1 MSGASQRSVGWTL
14 EEAIKRTV
22 DPDILADRDRA
33 AKVWRDAGAPRRFML
48 NSGVSVRPEAE
59 YAFAR
64 SQQDRRL
71 YDAYIAA
78 DGQVIHEFRCH
89 LAEQRLITWGRPNNV
104 LAAPTLIP
112 ATAWKVLLFKDLSA
126 SIVTQPTTPKMRIFD
141 VRVFPTVEAPDAA
154 AHLANRALVDACLS
168 FVFGDPEVRSL
179 AKRLLKT
186 EPAHAATFQD
196 GQYPG
201 LYVEYAWPVDINASD
216 LAWQFVKPG
225 IFDVSARLPE
235 ASDAVNNVSR
245 VLVDRWRAL
254 RAILVGGQI
263 LARGTFVKTGTVSV
277 IDPPQWARQKLWVD
291 VRSGDLLEE
300 KDDKLVP
307 RWTGL
312 MLTAGATHLSPA
324 LMIPED
330 AGGEKSQPTE
340 DEPGFHVKP
349 LKPDRLRSPT
359 TSPMPVKETPQRASI
374 AAAIAAIW
382 PQGIPAGLAP
392 KTRDQRIIG
401 WQKESGLAKVSSK
414 TIRRYLSIQ
423 RAT

>member
-1 MSGASQRSVGWTL
+1 
-14 EEAIKRTV
+14 
-22 DPDILADRDRA
+22 
-33 AKVWRDAGAPRRFML
+33 
-48 NSGVSVRPEAE
+48 
-59 YAFAR
+59 
-64 SQQDRRL
+64 
-71 YDAYIAA
+71 
-78 DGQVIHEFRCH
+78 
-89 LAEQRLITWGRPNNV
+89 LAEQRLITWGRFNNV

-126 SIVTQPTTPKMRIFD
+126 SIVTQPTTPKMCIFD
-141 VRVFPTVEAPDAA
+141 VRAFPTVEAPDAA

-201 LYVEYAWPVDINASD
+201 LYIEYTWPVDINASD

-245 VLVDRWRAL
+245 VLADRWQAL
-254 RAILVGGQI
+254 RAILVGGKI

-312 MLTAGATHLSPA
+312 MLTARAAHLS
-324 LMIPED
+324 
-330 AGGEKSQPTE
+330 QPE

-349 LKPDRLRSPT
+349 LKPDRLRSST
-359 TSPMPVKETPQRASI
+359 TRPMPVKETPQRASI

-382 PQGIPAGLAP
+382 PKGIPAGLAL
-392 KTRDQRIIG
+392 KTRDQKIIE

-414 TIRRYLSIQ
+414 TIRRYLSVQ
-423 RAT
+423 RSI